1 MSFTNT
7 VWSQC
12 GLGIHPSPF
21 TACGK
26 QPFCRP
32 LMVSGGKSARREF
45 FSSLTSYFLSQ
56 KQQKKR
62 MKRMRARTFC
72 LCVFF
77 LACGCSRSNESSS
90 SCAIFIFRLSGA
102 KPAQVVSHWGAMQCG
117 PKQPRS
123 EKFSSHFFAIKVFF
137 WQIEVTRSNIR
148 GLWMWRGPSS
158 FIRWSFYRCRRRLIE
173 ISGGE

>member
-32 LMVSGGKSARREF
+32 LMVSGGKKRQARIF
-45 FSSLTSYFLSQ
+45 FPSLTSYFLSQ

-62 MKRMRARTFC
+62 MKIMRARTFC

-77 LACGCSRSNESSS
+77 LACGCSRSNESCS

-123 EKFSSHFFAIKVFF
+123 EKFSSHFFAIKGFF
-137 WQIEVTRSNIR
+137 FDRLKLRDRTFVVC
-148 GLWMWRGPSS
+148 GCGGVPVVSS
-158 FIRWSFYRCRRRLIE
+158 ADLFIGAAEGS
-173 ISGGE
+173 